1 MPRSLP
7 LVLFL
12 AFPLFAQQRP
22 TLQERVE
29 VRLIEVDVV
38 VTDKEG
44 KSITGLGPD
53 DFDLFE
59 NRKRQPITNFS
70 EYRDTEVT
78 AIAVPAAPAAT
89 TPARPEP
96 RTIVFLIDTLQI
108 RGERRTSLFSN
119 LRSLAQRII
128 REGDRAQVLQWHDM
142 AGVRIL
148 APPTTNRAD
157 IEHAFNVA
165 EKALE
170 APMPGGPSIADQA
183 AWFRSTA
190 ATPDMAAAAEGN
202 IESSIRQGAEEDLA
216 RMRRKTAA
224 MQRILSSLTDPN
236 RRSTF
241 IYVSDDFPMSA
252 GKRFFIGRRA
262 AANIP
267 DDPLYS
273 TRSMLEAI
281 IRVANA
287 HGIVFY
293 GLRPEI
299 PWTGGSFGT
308 IAEEQAIAAETT
320 PGTEALRDQIIL
332 GNELT
337 ALSLVAEATGG
348 SIAVGPGGMDEAVD
362 AIARD
367 LGSYYTLAYRVT
379 TDGSDRER
387 RVQVRAK
394 NREHVVRARTSL
406 VDRSEKTRARDL
418 LIARLFENGP
428 AGDIDFD
435 ITTRSGRPVQ
445 RGRFMIPV
453 ELSIP
458 VEDLRFEEEGEEI
471 AAKFSVLAV
480 AGANIGQITRVTEDS
495 RRVAAPARTQPQGVV
510 TYRFELLADPR
521 PTMVAIA
528 VFDEKSGLAG
538 TRSIV
543 LARGQA
549 EVQTASGDPGAEA
562 AWQQALE
569 RAEREKKVIV
579 AFMHPKRCRECATFE
594 RESISHPTIQRRL
607 PSVVFVQIPATA
619 GAIEK
624 QWNAKEAGV
633 ALFDRNGVFRA
644 RWIGVPD
651 TTSFGAILDGII
663 AVAPQFERA
672 VRQAEVGGPD
682 DGEVEAAIG
691 LARLG
696 RTTDARAA
704 LERAIA
710 NGSPETRQH
719 GLIVRAM
726 LEAGAG
732 NRKAAI
738 AELDGIIA
746 SAITPEIAGD
756 AWTVLGVI
764 HRSAGEHE
772 LAINAFTNA
781 SAIVAPDSPTRA
793 AAEEALQQLR
803 ATQHVAQRGPI
814 SIVPIGRPVVSGRQL
829 VKTTVGSAAITRVTF
844 AVDGQVVQ
852 TADRPP
858 FSARLDLG
866 EIPQRRTIRVVAY
879 AQAREVGRDE
889 LVVND
894 AGETF
899 SLRMTEP
906 REGPVSGAVRV
917 TMTVRAPALSA
928 VRRVV
933 VTWNDAE
940 RAILASPPWQAV
952 IHVPEGQLGVL
963 RAVAELDN
971 GRSAEDAVLLN
982 ASGAVE
988 HAEVQLLE
996 VPITVTGRENAAPSV
1011 EARDIVVTEAGKRRA
1026 VESLAGSADTPLT
1039 IGLLL
1044 DSSASMQT
1052 TLPDVQEA
1060 ALRFL
1065 DTVMTDRDR
1074 AFLVTFDSNAR
1085 IVQAP
1090 TSDRALLRKKI
1101 MSIIP
1106 DGLTAL
1112 HDALALGLL
1121 QFEGVK
1127 GRRALV
1133 VFTDG
1138 IDRTS
1143 RYGPDDV
1150 AELARR
1156 MNVPIQLVAA
1166 RTSAP
1171 PTSPST
1177 AMLPSRPGSTPIR
1190 SVTVHASTEVAR
1202 AYRVLETLT
1211 ASTGGATHILR
1222 KLDELPEV
1230 YERIGAALRSQ
1241 MLAFVR
1247 IEPGTRE
1254 NEWREIRVGIRGG
1267 RFEVRAPE
1275 GYYAP
1280 W

>member
-1 MPRSLP
+1 MPRSP
-7 LVLFL
+7 LLLLFL
-12 AFPLFAQQRP
+12 ALPLSAQQP
-22 TLQERVE
+22 TLQERLE

-38 VTDKEG
+38 VTDKDG
-44 KSITGLGPD
+44 RPVTGLGPD
-53 DFDLFE
+53 DFELFE
-59 NRKRQPITNFS
+59 NRKRQTITNFS
-70 EYRDTEVT
+70 EYRDTEVSTT
-78 AIAVPAAPAAT
+78 AATAAPSAT

-108 RGERRTSLFSN
+108 RGDRRTSLFSN
-119 LRSLAQRII
+119 LRSLAQRIM
-128 REGDRAQVLQWHDM
+128 REGDRGQVLQWHDM

-148 APPTTNRAD
+148 APPTANRAE
-157 IEHAFNVA
+157 IEGALNLA

-170 APMPGGPSIADQA
+170 APIPEGPSIADQA
-183 AWFRSTA
+183 AWFRSTVT
-190 ATPDMAAAAEGN
+190 TPDMAAAAEGN
-202 IESSIRQGAEEDLA
+202 IETSIRQSAEQDLA
-216 RMRRKTAA
+216 LMRRKTAA
-224 MQRILSSLTDPN
+224 MQRILSSLTDPT
-236 RRSTF
+236 RRTTF
-241 IYVSDDFPMSA
+241 IYVSDNFPISA
-252 GKRFFIGRRA
+252 GKRFFVGRRA
-262 AANIP
+262 SGAIP
-267 DDPLYS
+267 DDPVYS
-273 TRSMLEAI
+273 TRAMLDSI

-299 PWTGGSFGT
+299 PWSGGSFGT
-308 IAEEQAIAAETT
+308 IAEEQAIAAEVN
-320 PGTEALRDQIIL
+320 PGTEAVRDQIIL
-332 GNELT
+332 SNELT

-348 SIAVGPGGMDEAVD
+348 SIATGPGGMSEAVD

-394 NREHVVRARTSL
+394 NRDYVVRARTSL

-435 ITTRSGRPVQ
+435 ITTHPGRPVQ

-458 VEDLRFEEEGEEI
+458 VEDLLFEEEGDQI

-480 AGANIGQITRVTEDS
+480 AGANIGQITKVTEDS
-495 RRVAAPARTQPQGVV
+495 RRVAAPAGTQPQGVV
-510 TYRFELLADPR
+510 TYRFELLADQKPA
-521 PTMVAIA
+521 TVAIT

-543 LARGQA
+543 LAGGRSEVQTVSDDPQA
-549 EVQTASGDPGAEA
+549 EVVFR
-562 AWQQALE
+562 QALE
-569 RAEREKKVIV
+569 RAEREQKVIV
-579 AFMHPKRCRECATFE
+579 AFVRPKRCRDCANFE
-594 RESISHPTIQRRL
+594 RDSIPHPAIQRRL

-619 GAIEK
+619 SVISK
-624 QWNAKEAGV
+624 QWNEKEAGV

-644 RWIGVPD
+644 RWTGVPD

-663 AVAPQFERA
+663 AVAPQFEQA
-672 VRQAEVGGPD
+672 ARQAAAGGPD
-682 DGEVEAAIG
+682 DGEVEAGIG

-710 NGSPETRQH
+710 NGKPETRQRA
-719 GLIVRAM
+719 LIVRAM
-726 LEAGAG
+726 LDAGAG

-738 AELDGIIA
+738 AELDGVIA
-746 SAITPEIAGD
+746 DAITPEIAGE
-756 AWTVLGVI
+756 AWTVVGVI
-764 HRSAGEHE
+764 QRSAGDRD
-772 LAINAFTNA
+772 LAITAFTNA
-781 SAIVAPDSPTRA
+781 SAVVAPDSPTRT

-803 ATQHVAQRGPI
+803 TPQQAAQRGPI

-829 VKTTVGSAAITRVTF
+829 VKTTVGSAAVTRVTF
-844 AVDGQVVQ
+844 AVDGRVVQ
-852 TADRPP
+852 TVDRPP

-866 EIPQRRTIRVVAY
+866 EIPQRRTISVVAY
-879 AQAREVGRDE
+879 AQAKELGRNE

-899 SLRMTEP
+899 SLRLTEP
-906 REGPVSGAVRV
+906 REGQVSGAVRV
-917 TMTVRAPALSA
+917 SMSVRAPALA
-928 VRRVV
+928 GVRRVV
-933 VTWNDAE
+933 ISWNDAE
-940 RAILASPPWQAV
+940 RAVLNAPPWQTV
-952 IHVPEGQLGVL
+952 IQVPEGQLGVL

-971 GRSAEDAVLLN
+971 GRTAEDAVLLN

-996 VPITVTGRENAAPSV
+996 IPITVTSREKAAPSV
-1011 EARDIVVTEAGKRRA
+1011 EVRDIVVTEAGRRRS
-1026 VESLAGSADTPLT
+1026 VETLAGSADTPLT

-1044 DSSASMQT
+1044 DSSASMQS

-1085 IVQAP
+1085 VVQAP
-1090 TSDRALLRKKI
+1090 TSDRALLRKQI
-1101 MSIIP
+1101 MTIIP

-1156 MNVPIQLVAA
+1156 MNVPNHLIAA

-1171 PTSPST
+1171 PVSPG
-1177 AMLPSRPGSTPIR
+1177 AAILPSRPGSTPIR
-1190 SVTVHASTEVAR
+1190 SVIVHASGEIAR

-1211 ASTGGATHILR
+1211 ASTGGTTHILR
-1222 KLDELPEV
+1222 KLDELPDV

-1241 MLAFVR
+1241 LLAFVR

-1254 NEWREIRVGIRGG
+1254 NEWRESRVEVRGG
-1267 RFEVRAPE
+1267 RFDVRAPE